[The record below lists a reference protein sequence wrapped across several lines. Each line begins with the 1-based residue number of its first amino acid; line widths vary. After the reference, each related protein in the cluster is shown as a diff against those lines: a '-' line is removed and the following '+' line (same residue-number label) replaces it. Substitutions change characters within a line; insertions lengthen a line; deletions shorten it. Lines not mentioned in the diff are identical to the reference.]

1 LKRRGVTE
9 RGLGL
14 AAAFFGVATFR
25 REAETTAMVVR
36 RWARPGILFLG
47 VSLVGLLTV
56 GCNWFIESQVFFP
69 EKAMTQTPAAV
80 RLPYEDIRFSTSDGE
95 RLHGWL
101 VLAHPVKYLLVY
113 CHGNAGNISHRVDIL
128 AGFHDVGV
136 SVIMFDYRGY
146 GESSGRISEKG
157 FYLDAE
163 AAGRMARE
171 QADRYG
177 AKLIVS
183 GHSLGGIAA
192 VHIGATARCD
202 GVVLESTFTNMG
214 AMARAHY
221 LLPGLERWLKD
232 RLNAAAEIG
241 RLHAPVIF
249 FHGDRDEIVPIE
261 LGRRLYATA
270 PEPKEFVVL
279 PGAGHNDTYW
289 VGQNLYFGK
298 LREFL
303 SRL

>member
-1 LKRRGVTE
+1 MVGSSTRR
-9 RGLGL
+9 
-14 AAAFFGVATFR
+14 
-25 REAETTAMVVR
+25 
-36 RWARPGILFLG
+36 GILFLG
-47 VSLVGLLTV
+47 VSLVGLLTI

-69 EKAMTQTPAAV
+69 EKTMTHTPATV
-80 RLPYEDIRFSTSDGE
+80 RLPYEDIRFATSDGE
-95 RLHGWL
+95 SLHGWL
-101 VLAHPVKYLLVY
+101 VLAHPVRYLLVH

-128 AGFHDVGV
+128 KGFHDYGV
-136 SVIMFDYRGY
+136 SVFMFDYRGY

-163 AAGRMARE
+163 AAGRIARE

-192 VHIGATARCD
+192 VHISAKERCD

-232 RLNAAAEIG
+232 RLNATDEIR
-241 RLHAPVIF
+241 RLRAPVIF
-249 FHGDRDEIVPIE
+249 FHGDRDDIVPIE
-261 LGRRLYATA
+261 LGRRLYALA

-289 VGQNLYFGK
+289 AGGNLYFGK
-298 LREFL
+298 LKEFL
-303 SRL
+303 ARL

>member
-1 LKRRGVTE
+1 MV
-9 RGLGL
+9 LGKS
-14 AAAFFGVATFR
+14 
-25 REAETTAMVVR
+25 
-36 RWARPGILFLG
+36 ARCGILFLG
-47 VSLVGLLTV
+47 VSLVGLLTI
-56 GCNWFIESQVFFP
+56 GCNWLIERQVFFP
-69 EKAMTQTPAAV
+69 EKAMTHTPATV
-80 RLPYEDIRFSTSDGE
+80 RLPYEDIRFTTSDGE

-101 VLAHPVKYLLVY
+101 VLAHPVRYLLVH

-128 AGFHDVGV
+128 TGFHDAGV
-136 SVIMFDYRGY
+136 SVFMFDYRGY
-146 GESSGRISEKG
+146 GESTGGISEKG

-192 VHIGATARCD
+192 VHIAATERCD

-221 LLPGLERWLKD
+221 LLPALERWLKD
-232 RLNAAAEIG
+232 RLNAAGEIG
-241 RLHAPVIF
+241 RLRAPVLF

-261 LGRRLYATA
+261 LGRQLYALA

-279 PGAGHNDTYW
+279 PGASHNDTYW
-289 VGQNLYFGK
+289 AGGNLYFVK
-298 LREFL
+298 LGEFL

>member
-1 LKRRGVTE
+1 ME
-9 RGLGL
+9 RGLV
-14 AAAFFGVATFR
+14 ATVAFFGAVASR
-25 REAETTAMVVR
+25 RRRKRPPMVVGKST
-36 RWARPGILFLG
+36 RPGILLLG
-47 VSLVGLLTV
+47 VALVGLLMS
-56 GCNWFIESQVFFP
+56 GCNWLIESQVFFP
-69 EKAMTQTPAAV
+69 EKAMSRTPAAV
-80 RLPYEDIRFSTSDGE
+80 HLPYEDIRFSTSDGE

-101 VLAHPVKYLLVY
+101 VLARPVKYLLVY
-113 CHGNAGNISHRVDIL
+113 CHGNAGNISDRVDIL
-128 AGFHDVGV
+128 EGFHDAGV
-136 SVIMFDYRGY
+136 SVFMFDYRGY

-163 AAGRMARE
+163 AAGRTARE
-171 QADRYG
+171 QADRYR

-192 VHIGATARCD
+192 VHIGATATCD
-202 GVVLESTFTNMG
+202 GVILESTFTNMG

-221 LLPGLERWLKD
+221 LLPVLERWLKD
-232 RLNAAAEIG
+232 RLNAAAEID
-241 RLHAPVIF
+241 RLRAPVIF

-261 LGRRLYATA
+261 LGRRLYVMA

-289 VGQNLYFGK
+289 AGENLYFGK